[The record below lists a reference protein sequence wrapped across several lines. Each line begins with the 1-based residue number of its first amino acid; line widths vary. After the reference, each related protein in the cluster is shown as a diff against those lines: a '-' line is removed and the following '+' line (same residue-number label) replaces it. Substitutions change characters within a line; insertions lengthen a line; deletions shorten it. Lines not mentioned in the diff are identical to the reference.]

1 MRLPKALE
9 ELINSFEQLPGIG
22 PKTAARLAFYLL
34 HTPQEYLDGFGQ
46 AVINLKKNTVECSL
60 CHNVAQSDPCPICQ
74 DRQRNQGVI
83 CVVEQPMDLL
93 SIERTNQFGGVYH
106 VLHGAINPLQSIGPE
121 EINIDSLI
129 RRIEANYDIEEI
141 ILATNSGMEG
151 EATAMYLRR
160 ELVKV
165 NQERDNKFRISRMGQ
180 GLPVGADLEYADEA
194 TLRQALEGRRNY

>member
-1 MRLPKALE
+1 MKLPKALE

-22 PKTAARLAFYLL
+22 PKTAARLTFYLL
-34 HTPQEYLDGFGQ
+34 HTPQEYLDRFGQ
-46 AVINLKKNTVECSL
+46 AVANLKKDTIECSR
-60 CHNVAQSDPCPICQ
+60 CHNIASSDPCSICQ
-74 DRQRNQGVI
+74 DDSRNKKII

-93 SIERTNQFGGVYH
+93 SIEKTGQFNGLYH

-121 EINIDSLI
+121 EINIETLI
-129 RRIEANYDIEEI
+129 KRISSSNSIEEI

-160 ELVKV
+160 ELAII
-165 NQERDNKFRISRMGQ
+165 NQDRKEKFFISRMGQ

-194 TLRQALEGRRNY
+194 TLQQALQGRRNY

>member
-22 PKTAARLAFYLL
+22 PKTAARLSFYLL
-34 HTPQEYLDGFGQ
+34 HTPQEYLDNFGR
-46 AVINLKKNTVECSL
+46 AVINLKKDTVECSV
-60 CHNVAQSDPCPICQ
+60 CHNVAQEDPCPICQ
-74 DRQRNQGVI
+74 DKRRNRKVI

-93 SIERTNQFGGVYH
+93 SIEKTNRFGGVYH
-106 VLHGAINPLQSIGPE
+106 VLHGAINPLLSIGPE

-129 RRIEANYDIEEI
+129 KRTEADDDIEEI

-151 EATAMYLRR
+151 EATAMYLKR
-160 ELVKV
+160 ELVKI
-165 NQERDNKFRISRMGQ
+165 NQGRNNSFKISRMGQ

-194 TLRQALEGRRNY
+194 TLRQALEGRRDY

>member
-22 PKTAARLAFYLL
+22 PKTAARLSFYLL
-34 HTPQEYLDGFGQ
+34 HTPQGYLDSFGQ
-46 AVINLKKNTVECSL
+46 AVINLKKNTVECSF
-60 CHNVAQSDPCPICQ
+60 CHNVAQSDPCLICQ
-74 DRQRNQGVI
+74 DKQRNQKII

-93 SIERTNQFGGVYH
+93 SIERTNQFRGVYH

-129 RRIEANYDIEEI
+129 RRIEVDYGIEEI

-151 EATAMYLRR
+151 EATAMYLKR
-160 ELVKV
+160 ELVKI
-165 NQERDNKFRISRMGQ
+165 NQERKSKFRISRMGQ

-194 TLRQALEGRRNY
+194 TLRQALEGRRSY